1 MTKRLFFILGVIAG
15 LLFAAIANRKHK
27 ERLKVLEEKEAHRQ
41 WMNAESEKSWQKE
54 LAKMPFE
61 KRMDYE
67 LFEASLKA
75 SNYEPD
81 WAFEEDDD
89 EEE

>member
-1 MTKRLFFILGVIAG
+1 MTKRLFFILGLIAG

-27 ERLKVLEEKEAHRQ
+27 ERLKVLEEKEAHRK
-41 WMNAESEKSWQKE
+41 WMNAEAEKRWLKSLE
-54 LAKMPFE
+54 AMPFE

-75 SNYEPD
+75 SNYQPD
-81 WAFEEDDD
+81 WDEEDDD
-89 EEE
+89 ED